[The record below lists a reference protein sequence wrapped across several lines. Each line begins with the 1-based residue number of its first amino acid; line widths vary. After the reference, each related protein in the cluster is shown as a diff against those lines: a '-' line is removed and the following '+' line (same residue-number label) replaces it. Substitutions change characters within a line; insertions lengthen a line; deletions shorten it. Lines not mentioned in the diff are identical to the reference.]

1 MTDLNETRSESPKLQ
16 KTLTPLG
23 AWALSMGCAIG
34 WGSFVMPGSSFLPTG
49 GPAGTAIGMGIA
61 ALIMVVIS
69 MNYNFMLQRYQDA
82 GGTFSFVRHTFGY
95 DHAFLSA
102 WFLLLTYTAMMWA
115 NATALLLIA
124 RNILGPVFQTGGYY
138 QIFGF
143 DVYMGEALLSVVTIL
158 VFGLLC
164 LRSRLAGRVESA
176 AMLLFCAG
184 VLICFFAVLRGR
196 GGIANIPQPSFS
208 PASTPLKGIIGIL
221 VMGPWAFVGFEAI
234 SHSSEEFGFSRK
246 RVLPILLASVVTSTL
261 AYVLLTSIAASIR
274 PPEYA
279 DWYAYTS
286 DLGSL
291 SGAKGLPVFY
301 AVQTVLGSAGTV
313 ILGVTVLCAVLTS
326 LIGNMIAASRLLYAM
341 AESDLLPARF
351 TVIGKH
357 FAPKNAILFLIVCS
371 LAIPF
376 LGRTA
381 IGWIVDVN
389 TVGATIAYA
398 YTSFSAAFVAR
409 KEGRKFYTAMGIT
422 GIVFSLLMVVYFF
435 LPTFLGASSLSAE
448 SYLILAAWSLLGF
461 IYFRYVFKRDREY
474 RLGRSTVVWIVLL
487 ALIFFTSLIW
497 IRQIAQQST
506 HTVAAQLDDY
516 YISEMQE
523 AGIERTP
530 DELAETEQ
538 FLNEQLKG
546 VSDNLMTYCL
556 IMTAMI
562 VLSVFILF
570 SIYATLQKRQRQT
583 EVEKALAEETSR
595 AKTSFLSNMSHEI
608 RTPLNAIIGLD
619 NIALK
624 EPGLLPKTREQLEK
638 IGGSAKHLLNL
649 INDILDMSRIESGRM
664 VLKEEDFLFSSFIE
678 QINVMINGQ
687 CMDKGLTYECRIV
700 GRVDGY
706 YVGDDMKLKQV
717 LINILGNAVKFTN
730 PPGIVSLTVEELG
743 RKEDLCT
750 LQFTVRDT
758 GIGMDREYIPR
769 IFDAFT
775 QEDATATN
783 RYGGSGL
790 GMAITKNIVEMMG
803 GTIAVDSEKGVGT
816 TFTVK
821 VALRRSGKEAEC
833 EEIKDSIGR
842 LRILVVDDD
851 PIACEHAKLVLQE
864 IGIQADTCLGVDEA
878 EKRLDERKQEGKP
891 YHILISDLRMPGTDG
906 IDMVKAIRAG
916 GDSKL
921 AIIMM
926 TGYNWDD
933 VEGEANE
940 AGIDGFMPKPLF
952 PETVRRALS
961 EVLAVKN
968 PLAGEESAEPAGEQ
982 ENVSVEGLRLML
994 AEDIEINAEILMEL
1008 LMMEGIETERAENGE
1023 AAVSMFAEHDEHYYD
1038 AILMDVR
1045 MPVMD
1050 GLAAAKA
1057 IRDMDRTDAKTI
1069 PIIALTAN
1077 AFEEDV
1083 QQSVQ
1088 AGMNAHLSKPV
1099 EMDRL
1104 LETLRTLAVRRQPV

>member
-1 MTDLNETRSESPKLQ
+1 MTDLNKTRSESPKLQ

-69 MNYNFMLQRYQDA
+69 MNYCFMLQRYQDA
-82 GGTFSFVRHTFGY
+82 GGTFSFVRNTFGY

-124 RNILGPVFQTGGYY
+124 RNILGPVFQTGIHY

-143 DVYMGEALLSVVTIL
+143 DVYMGEALLSVIAIL

-164 LRSRLAGRVESA
+164 LRSRLAGRVETV
-176 AMLLFCAG
+176 AMLLFCVG
-184 VLICFFAVLRGR
+184 VLVCFFAVLRGR
-196 GGIANIPQPSFS
+196 GGVANTPQPSFS
-208 PASTPLKGIIGIL
+208 PASTPLKGIFGIL

-234 SHSSEEFGFSRK
+234 SHSSEEFGFSKK
-246 RVLPILLASVVTSTL
+246 RILPILLASVVTSTL
-261 AYVLLTSIAASIR
+261 AYILLTSIAASIR

-286 DLGSL
+286 DIGNL

-398 YTSFSAAFVAR
+398 YTSFATVSIAR

-461 IYFRYVFKRDREY
+461 IYFRYVFKRDKEY

-516 YISEMQE
+516 YISE
-523 AGIERTP
+523 
-530 DELAETEQ
+530 
-538 FLNEQLKG
+538 G

-562 VLSVFILF
+562 VLSVFMLF

-583 EVEKALAEETSR
+583 EVEKALAEENSR

-700 GRVDGY
+700 GLLDGY

-730 PPGIVSLTVEELG
+730 PPGSVSLTVEELG
-743 RKEDLCT
+743 RKEDHCT

-816 TFTVK
+816 TFTVT
-821 VALRRSGKEAEC
+821 VALRRSGKDAASED
-833 EEIKDSIGR
+833 IKDNIGR

-864 IGIQADTCLGVDEA
+864 IGIQADTCLSVDEA

-906 IDMVKAIRAG
+906 IDMVKTIRAD
-916 GDSKL
+916 GDNKL

-952 PETVRRALS
+952 PDTVRRALS

-968 PLAGEESAEPAGEQ
+968 PLAGEESAEPAGEK
-982 ENVSVEGLRLML
+982 ETVSVEGLRLML

-1008 LMMEGIETERAENGE
+1008 LTMEGIETERAENGE
-1023 AAVSMFAEHDEHYYD
+1023 AAVSMFAEHAEHYYD

-1050 GLAAAKA
+1050 GLTAAKV
-1057 IRDMDRTDAKTI
+1057 IRDMDRADAKTI

-1083 QQSVQ
+1083 QQSAQ